1 MAAHAWTLSMV
12 RNSPPAALNAAI
24 RMMTMYHPFTHPPG
38 DAIMP
43 ANALQYRYN
52 PLRQDIICAAT
63 AIDALPAELDQL
75 GASRAMITCGP
86 TILRACNVVPRVQA
100 ALGSRYA
107 GTYSGVQPHSPVE
120 TVEAGAAIAREIRPD
135 IFISVGGGSTHDT
148 TKAIATLLAEGG
160 DIHDYEIIFEPP
172 DKITVP
178 PTPAPKLPIISVPTT
193 MGCAEF
199 SRGGGGITDHR
210 LGRKLIIAGDGV
222 THRAVILDGQALA
235 TTPLPIL
242 VSTAIGQLRI
252 AIETVYST
260 GHNPIGDGMAL
271 HAIRLLFQN
280 LPHCKDGHIDTLLA
294 TKTACAMASL
304 ASFGGLGLNT
314 AVCHHVGGLYGVPH
328 GEANAILLPHTM
340 RYNLDASADRQRLI
354 ANAIGVA
361 SDNMTDAEAGLAAA
375 AAVDDLCRALELPR
389 TLRAV
394 GVPEDGLEYIAAATL
409 HDRSLSSN
417 PKPIRDA
424 GPIMAVLRAAY

>member
-1 MAAHAWTLSMV
+1 M
-12 RNSPPAALNAAI
+12 
-24 RMMTMYHPFTHPPG
+24 
-38 DAIMP
+38 
-43 ANALQYRYN
+43 QYRYN
-52 PLRQDIICAAT
+52 PLHQDIICAPA
-63 AIDALPAELDQL
+63 AIDALPAELDAL
-75 GASRAMITCGP
+75 GARRALITCGP
-86 TILRACNVVPRVQA
+86 TILNACNVVPRVQA
-100 ALGSRYA
+100 ALGARYV

-120 TVEAGAAIAREIRPD
+120 TVEAGVAVAQETQPD
-135 IFISVGGGSTHDT
+135 ILISVGGGSTHDT
-148 TKAIATLLAEGG
+148 TKAMATLLAEGG

-178 PTPAPKLPIISVPTT
+178 PTPSPKLPIISVPTT

-235 TTPLPIL
+235 TTPLRIL

-271 HAIRLLFQN
+271 HAIRLLFDN
-280 LPHCKDGHIDTLLA
+280 LPRCGDGDIDTLLN

-340 RYNLDASADRQRLI
+340 RYNLDACADRQRLI
-354 ANAIGVA
+354 AEAIGVA
-361 SDNMTDAEAGLAAA
+361 SGGMTDAEAGLAAA
-375 AAVDDLCRALELPR
+375 DAVDALCLELELPR
-389 TLRAV
+389 TLREA
-394 GVPEDGLEYIAAATL
+394 GVPEDGLEYIAATTL

-417 PKPIRDA
+417 PKPISDA